1 MKTNMHAK
9 RVESALKHLI
19 NGQLIKQCKSVKFP
33 SRVMYILYH
42 LQPSEDVTGGAFFT
56 DGLLDAALVNS
67 ISFVLEMRVSQL
79 TWHQETVTHSIPR
92 TSKGKEKASMTK
104 AEAET
109 IRDAAL
115 QEPSESLPNA
125 KRQKTSSDN
134 YRSRSSN
141 SPEITRS
148 RTNKTRYIPYPA
160 GYTGYP
166 TVTDLT
172 NYINGTGVVNNTFLP
187 ASAVNQVLNVL
198 VYDNKLIKI
207 KRRDP
212 ETDKELAT
220 LYKARHTPEVVNST
234 YSGQV
239 QHEGSDLTKIPCGRC
254 PVFDLCEEGGPVSAS
269 NCEYWAA
276 WIADW
281 AAKLEW

>member
-1 MKTNMHAK
+1 MHAK

-67 ISFVLEMRVSQL
+67 ISFVLEMKVSQL
-79 TWHQETVTHSIPR
+79 TWHQETVTNSAPR

-104 AEAET
+104 AEAEA

-115 QEPSESLPNA
+115 QDPLESLPNA
-125 KRQKTSSDN
+125 KRQKTSESH
-134 YRSRSSN
+134 RSRSSN

-148 RTNKTRYIPYPA
+148 RMSKTRYVPYPA

-166 TVTDLT
+166 NLTDLT

-198 VYDNKLIKI
+198 VYDDKLIKV
-207 KRRDP
+207 RRKDP
-212 ETDKELAT
+212 ESNEEATT
-220 LYKARHTPEVVNST
+220 LYKTRHTPDVVNAT

-239 QHEGSDLTKIPCGRC
+239 KDEGSDLTKIPCGRC

-276 WIADW
+276 WIAEVQW
-281 AAKLEW
+281 